1 MVLGGGGENSGL
13 CAGKGKDMKKIAV
26 KNLQPGLTFSEP
38 VYIEGNN
45 LFVPA
50 GVVVRKKDIDRLYA
64 WGIDTVETNG
74 DALAVVSDLTPRA
87 AAEPAAAS
95 GRTENPP
102 QKGPKASPGG
112 ERKFERG
119 AEPAAPAAPEPAKKK
134 AAPNMLSLTEV
145 QENAGAYRSYID
157 LIERLDGVFGNIA
170 SGVSVEARAIDDIT
184 SRLLQA
190 VRDQRDS
197 FIGYILGGEVAGHE
211 MAKSS
216 VNAAILS
223 ALIAQE
229 LKLPNHKIMQIIT
242 GALLHDVGMFRL
254 PKDILDKR
262 GGLSDAELQRM
273 QTHPLYTHKIVSKE
287 LLYPEEVGL
296 IALQHHERW
305 DGEGYPRRISGTAID
320 IGARI
325 VSVADA
331 FEAMVSQKPY
341 RNSMM
346 GYQAMKN
353 LLSDNSRRFDPDVL
367 KAFIQTMGIYP
378 IGSIILLNS
387 GVLGRVIEVHGDAP
401 LRPKIRV
408 LVDEFGKV
416 FKQDEGDIIDLLTEK
431 SFFIAKAVD
440 PKELAKKNR

>member
-1 MVLGGGGENSGL
+1 
-13 CAGKGKDMKKIAV
+13 MKKIPIA
-26 KNLQPGLTFSEP
+26 NLRAGLTFSEP

-45 LFVPA
+45 LLVPA
-50 GVVVRKKDIDRLYA
+50 GVAIRKKDIERLQS
-64 WGIDTVETNG
+64 WGIDTVETEG
-74 DALAVVSDLTPRA
+74 EAL
-87 AAEPAAAS
+87 
-95 GRTENPP
+95 GI
-102 QKGPKASPGG
+102 ASPNSGEAVKPEGGG
-112 ERKFERG
+112 ETPES
-119 AEPAAPAAPEPAKKK
+119 PAQDVPAVKKK
-134 AAPNMLSLTEV
+134 PKSSTLSLVEV
-145 QENAGAYRSYID
+145 QENKEAYRTYLD
-157 LIERLDGVFGNIA
+157 LIERLDGVFGSIA
-170 SGVSVEARAIDDIT
+170 SGDSVEARAIDGIAMNMI
-184 SRLLQA
+184 QA

-197 FIGYILGGEVAGHE
+197 FIGFILGGEVTGHE

-216 VNAAILS
+216 VNSAILS

-229 LKLPNHKIMQIIT
+229 MKMPNHKVMLIIT

-254 PKDILDKR
+254 PKEILDKK
-262 GGLSDAELQRM
+262 GGLSDAEFQRM
-273 QTHPLYTHKIVSKE
+273 QAHPLYTHKIVSRE
-287 LLYPEEVGL
+287 LLYPEDVGL
-296 IALQHHERW
+296 IVLQHHERW
-305 DGEGYPRRISGTAID
+305 DGEGYPRRLSGTAID

-378 IGSIILLNS
+378 IGSIIFLNN
-387 GVLGRVIEVHGDAP
+387 GALGRVTEVHGDAP

-416 FKQDEGDIIDLLTEK
+416 FRQDEGDVIDLLTEK
-431 SFFIAKAVD
+431 SLFIAKAVD
-440 PKELAKKNR
+440 PKELAKKYA

>member
-1 MVLGGGGENSGL
+1 
-13 CAGKGKDMKKIAV
+13 MKKIPIT
-26 KNLQPGLTFSEP
+26 NLRPGLTFSEP

-45 LFVPA
+45 LLVPA
-50 GVVVRKKDIDRLYA
+50 GVAIRKKDIERLQS
-64 WGIDTVETNG
+64 WGIVTVETEG
-74 DALAVVSDLTPRA
+74 EALGIERV
-87 AAEPAAAS
+87 
-95 GRTENPP
+95 
-102 QKGPKASPGG
+102 PKSHR
-112 ERKFERG
+112 EETN
-119 AEPAAPAAPEPAKKK
+119 PAKDGKTPDVPVQDGPEFRKK
-134 AAPNMLSLTEV
+134 PNSNTLSLVEV
-145 QENAGAYRSYID
+145 QENKGAYRSYLD
-157 LIERLDGVFGNIA
+157 LIERLDVVFGNIA
-170 SGVSVEARAIDDIT
+170 SGVSVEARAIDDIAI
-184 SRLLQA
+184 RMIQA

-197 FIGYILGGEVAGHE
+197 IIGFILGGEVAGHE

-229 LKLPNHKIMQIIT
+229 MKIPNHKVMLIIT

-254 PKDILDKR
+254 PKEILDKK
-262 GGLSDAELQRM
+262 GGLSEVEFQRM
-273 QTHPLYTHKIVSKE
+273 QAHPLYTHKIVSKE
-287 LLYPEEVGL
+287 LLYPEDVGL
-296 IALQHHERW
+296 IVLQHHERW
-305 DGEGYPRRISGTAID
+305 DGEGYPRRLSGTAID

-378 IGSIILLNS
+378 IGSIIFLNN
-387 GVLGRVIEVHGDAP
+387 GALGRVIEVHGDAP
-401 LRPKIRV
+401 LRPKIRI

-416 FKQDEGDIIDLLTEK
+416 FRQDEGDIIDLLTEK
-431 SFFIAKAVD
+431 SLFIAKAVD
-440 PKELAKKNR
+440 PKELAKKYA